1 MHQGLSPSTL
11 LRDRYEILGLIGQG
25 GMGAVYKAAD
35 RRLPGRLCAVKEI
48 WPPPGISAE
57 ALAQAREQF
66 LREASTLARLD
77 HPNLPKVSDYFT
89 LVPAEGQHPPD
100 RRRPS
105 EDQGPEVESPAAL
118 ATSRDYLVMDYVPG
132 QDLHQLVQGA
142 CREGKFLDEP
152 EVLGWMVQLC
162 DALTYLHGQ
171 HPPVL
176 HRDIKP
182 GNIKLTPE
190 GRIKLVDFG
199 LVKPLDPDDP
209 KTLTGLRGIGSLPYT
224 PIEQY
229 AGELGHTDTRSDLYS
244 LGATFYHLITGR
256 SPASAQDRFLDPETL
271 LPPRQ
276 INPAISPAVE
286 QAILAALALHPK
298 ERPESV
304 AAWSKMLRTDG
315 LRQTDGASAVPVVVQ
330 PNGVGWS
337 HALRENWW
345 LFLFALM
352 AIAVA
357 MVLTF
362 YQPL

>member
-48 WPPPGISAE
+48 WPPPGISVE

-89 LVPAEGQHPPD
+89 LAPADQLHPSEGQGPD
-100 RRRPS
+100 M
-105 EDQGPEVESPAAL
+105 DDPAAL
-118 ATSRDYLVMDYVPG
+118 TTSRDYLVMDYVPG

-142 CREGKFLDEP
+142 RREAKFLDEP
-152 EVLGWMVQLC
+152 EVLGWMGQLC

-171 HPPVL
+171 DPPVI

-182 GNIKLTPE
+182 GNIKLTPD

-199 LVKPLDPDDP
+199 LVKPLDPEDP

-244 LGATFYHLITGR
+244 LGATLYHLMTGQP
-256 SPASAQDRFLDPETL
+256 PASAQDRFLDPETL

-286 QAILAALALHPK
+286 QATLAALALHPK

-304 AAWSKMLRTDG
+304 AAWSKMLRSNDV
-315 LRQTDGASAVPVVVQ
+315 RQTGRVSAVPAVVQ
-330 PNGVGWS
+330 HKGLGWS

-345 LFLFALM
+345 LFLLALA

-357 MVLTF
+357 VLLTF

>member
-35 RRLPGRLCAVKEI
+35 RRLPGRICAVKEI

-57 ALAQAREQF
+57 ALTQAREQF

-89 LVPAEGQHPPD
+89 LGPAERLASPDQLRPPD
-100 RRRPS
+100 G
-105 EDQGPEVESPAAL
+105 QGPEIEGPPAL
-118 ATSRDYLVMDYVPG
+118 ATSLDYLVMDYVPG
-132 QDLHQLVQGA
+132 QDLQQLVQGA
-142 CREGKFLDEP
+142 CREGKFLDESD
-152 EVLGWMVQLC
+152 VLGWMLQLC
-162 DALTYLHGQ
+162 DALIYLHGQ
-171 HPPVL
+171 DPPVL

-182 GNIKLTPE
+182 GNIKLTPD

-199 LVKPLDPDDP
+199 LVKPLDREDP

-229 AGELGHTDTRSDLYS
+229 AGELGHTDIRSDLYS
-244 LGATFYHLITGR
+244 LGATLYHLLTGH

-271 LPPRQ
+271 LPPRR

-286 QAILAALALHPK
+286 QATLAALALHPK

-304 AAWSKMLRTDG
+304 AAWSKMLRKDNAWQPD
-315 LRQTDGASAVPVVVQ
+315 RAPAAPVVVQ
-330 PNGVGWS
+330 PKGLSWG

-345 LFLFALM
+345 LLLLALI

-357 MVLTF
+357 VILTF